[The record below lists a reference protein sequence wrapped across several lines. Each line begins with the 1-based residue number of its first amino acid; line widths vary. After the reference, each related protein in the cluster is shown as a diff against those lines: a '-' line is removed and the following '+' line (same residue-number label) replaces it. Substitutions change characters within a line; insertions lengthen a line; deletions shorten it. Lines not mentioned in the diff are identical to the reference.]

1 MDIKTALEAYE
12 SKEQS
17 SEVEV
22 RQNIREPARREAE
35 RDVVKM
41 SVDDLATLLARLS
54 ETPIQEI
61 EKLIDALQ
69 ALRKNLQNA
78 NRRIQRDIAEHA
90 ALGEQ
95 VMQLTAII
103 CDGVEK
109 LPRGS
114 NR

>member
-22 RQNIREPARREAE
+22 RQNIRELARREAE
-35 RDVVKM
+35 RGDLKM
-41 SVDDLATLLARLS
+41 SVDDLSTLLGRLS

-61 EKLIDALQ
+61 DKLIDGLQ

-78 NRRIQRDIAEHA
+78 NSRIQRDIAEYA
-90 ALGEQ
+90 ALSEQ
-95 VMQLTAII
+95 VTQLTSVI
-103 CDGVEK
+103 CDGVKK
-109 LPRGS
+109 LPRGTD
-114 NR
+114 R